1 MRLFASLFICIFVAG
16 LSVGCS
22 SLQADSPPNEKRLKP
37 LSLNSTSTP
46 LRAAWRIGTPVSHE
60 KLTVYPVLSDESVDT
75 SDLITL
81 DEGLRAGSVTIT
93 ELGADGRSR
102 AIAHRDRVGDGAEVN
117 KLALTNNSG
126 KMLILIAGEM
136 LIGGKQD
143 RIVGHDC
150 IVASTGK
157 PIPLDVFCV
166 EHGRWSEEASFG
178 PSRGVSGGS
187 STAAVGISGHAAGP
201 PPPQPPPPPM
211 AMASPN
217 IREKA
222 QAKKSQTEVWAGVA
236 EVNKSASVISSTG
249 SLSKLYEDEK
259 TGLKLEEYERALK
272 SKLSG
277 KNTVGVVVAL
287 GGRITTA
294 DVFAS
299 SSLFQAYWPKMLK
312 SYAAEAIGTQR
323 SEKVEANTT
332 DAQTFLSRVEG
343 SNSSEGQ
350 DGVYRLTEH
359 QSGPDASFELDCL
372 AKKPPLLVHFN
383 RVTD

>member
-1 MRLFASLFICIFVAG
+1 
-16 LSVGCS
+16 
-22 SLQADSPPNEKRLKP
+22 
-37 LSLNSTSTP
+37 
-46 LRAAWRIGTPVSHE
+46 
-60 KLTVYPVLSDESVDT
+60 LSDESADT

-81 DEGLRAGSVTIT
+81 DEGLRAGTVTIT
-93 ELGADGRSR
+93 ELGADGSR
-102 AIAHRDRVGDGAEVN
+102 TIVHRERLGDGAEVN

-157 PIPLDVFCV
+157 PIPLDVFCI

-178 PSRGVSGGS
+178 PSRGVSGGGS
-187 STAAVGISGHAAGP
+187 NAAVGISGHGTAPA
-201 PPPQPPPPPM
+201 PPQPPPPPM
-211 AMASPN
+211 AMASPS

-222 QAKKSQTEVWAGVA
+222 EAKKNQHEVWNSVA
-236 EVNKSASVISSTG
+236 KAVTVSGARSSTG
-249 SLSKLYEDEK
+249 DLKSAYNDEK
-259 TGLKLEEYERALK
+259 MNDRIKNYEHAIK
-272 SKLSG
+272 SKLSA
-277 KNTVGVVVAL
+277 KNIVGVVVAV

-312 SYAAEAIGTQR
+312 SYAAEAIDTQR
-323 SEKVEANTT
+323 TEKVEANAR
-332 DAQTFLSRVEG
+332 DAENFLSRVEG
-343 SNSSEGQ
+343 SSSSEGQ

-359 QSGPDASFELDCL
+359 QSGPDASFELECL
-372 AKKPPLLVHFN
+372 AKKPTLLVHFN
-383 RVTD
+383 RVTDR